1 MYVNMEQCINNG
13 FCPFYVFFTCH
24 YCKVTFRCFTPKIYF
39 TNVMIIRVNCSIHS
53 PFSDMTPIGF
63 KFQLVIFMV
72 LSAYSLC
79 YQIDYFFETIKQK
92 RDGISSIY
100 NNSFRSTKT
109 NKTILLLMWNS
120 SKGIIYIKKKRESS
134 WIIIFNADKDC
145 SRLIVYIDYYFSQ
158 IFTPSIY
165 ITIYIRY
172 FNYFSNH
179 TLLV

>member
-1 MYVNMEQCINNG
+1 MFHTKDLFHKLYDHSCQFLHTHSLYRYDSNRLTIPIVI
-13 FCPFYVFFTCH
+13 FIVSFSS
-24 YCKVTFRCFTPKIYF
+24 
-39 TNVMIIRVNCSIHS
+39 VMINRVNCSIHS

-120 SKGIIYIKKKRESS
+120 SKGII
-134 WIIIFNADKDC
+134 
-145 SRLIVYIDYYFSQ
+145 
-158 IFTPSIY
+158 
-165 ITIYIRY
+165 
-172 FNYFSNH
+172 
-179 TLLV
+179 